1 MTSSFTRR
9 LLTGAALAAVAAIPA
24 APALADTAP
33 SEINTLPSEINTLP
47 PAINEPAAAPQPNP
61 LSPDLTTSA
70 GWLPPINF
78 NVNIMGFDF
87 KHTDL
92 TPEWVTYDAGNWYVS
107 PDLPIWTLGWLA
119 DVKLGDAAGADG
131 EMTFYLKDGSTEV
144 VPLHSN
150 LTIWNYLSKHPARD
164 YAMVCHRA
172 AQPGDAGQRTC
183 FRFVN

>member
-9 LLTGAALAAVAAIPA
+9 LLTGAALAAVASAPA
-24 APALADTAP
+24 APALAD
-33 SEINTLPSEINTLP
+33 TLP
-47 PAINEPAAAPQPNP
+47 PAINEPAAPQPTP

-78 NVNIMGFDF
+78 TINLAGFDF

-92 TPEWVTYDAGNWYVS
+92 TPEWTTYDAGNWYVS

-119 DVKLGDAAGADG
+119 DVKLGDPAGADG
-131 EMTFYLKDGSTEV
+131 EMTLYLKDGTTEV

-150 LTIWNYLSKHPARD
+150 LTIWNYLSKHPGRD

-172 AQPGDAGQRTC
+172 AMPGDAGQRTC